1 MSVEPLEEAEVLEG
15 NIVAGLMDE
24 HVQIT
29 MRVGQVVDI
38 IECGIVA
45 HQETGYKPA
54 IIDELVELL
63 GKLFGEIDGAVNEV

>member
-24 HVQIT
+24 PVQIT

-38 IECGIVA
+38 IECGVVA
-45 HQETGYKPA
+45 KQETGYAPA